1 MYQQKTK
8 SGKLSLMLRDGKS
21 GGPDGI
27 KAEALK
33 VGISMLTNM
42 FYVIIEEIVVKD
54 EITGEW
60 KECSFGQTREHKN
73 YAGIMFLSVPGKV
86 LNRVILERLEM
97 ALKSKEPPGRLP
109 SGKIMHR
116 PDSSTSHYNRT
127 VCRME
132 LSCLR

>member
-1 MYQQKTK
+1 MIA
-8 SGKLSLMLRDGKS
+8 GKS
-21 GGPDGI
+21 AGPDGI

-42 FYVIIEEIVVKD
+42 FYVIIEEIVVID

-60 KECSFGQTREHKN
+60 KECTFGQTRDYKN
-73 YAGIMFLSVPGKV
+73 YTGIMFVSVPGKV

-97 ALKSKEPPGRLP
+97 ALKTKGPSGRLP
-109 SGKIMHR
+109 SGKIIHR

-127 VCRME
+127 VYRMG